1 METITPGKN
10 ASSVMLCAQNVERKV
25 TLVQYASVPEKPK
38 MAMKKEAPSGADL
51 RMKVASLP
59 QTSLGHPGPRNDKVN
74 GAKQVH
80 IRASKEYIGYL
91 AFANQTR
98 TFIVMCCITTALNP

>member
-1 METITPGKN
+1 MITPGKN
-10 ASSVMLCAQNVERKV
+10 ASTVMLCVQNVERKV
-25 TLVQYASVPEKPK
+25 TSVQYASVPEKFK
-38 MAMKKEAPSGADL
+38 MVMKKEVPSGAETM
-51 RMKVASLP
+51 MKVASLP
-59 QTSLGHPGPRNDKVN
+59 QTNLGHPGPRTDKVN